1 MCEVIS
7 LVEYKKRIEE
17 KKLEQELVSL
27 KSEVDALLEGVD
39 EEDLFRPYMSSEP
52 HGDIDTLL
60 ESALGP
66 GNLDPAEDAL
76 LTAYFTL
83 LYDGRSDLAD
93 LVMEI
98 LKMK

>member
-17 KKLEQELVSL
+17 RKLEQDLVSL
-27 KSEVDALLEGVD
+27 KSEIDSLLEEIE
-39 EEDLFRPYMSSEP
+39 EEDLFQPYMSSD
-52 HGDIDTLL
+52 GDINALL
-60 ESALGP
+60 GSALGP

>member
-1 MCEVIS
+1 MCEVVS

-27 KSEVDALLEGVD
+27 KSEVDYLIGEID
-39 EEDLFRPYMSSEP
+39 EEDLYQPYMSAESQT
-52 HGDIDTLL
+52 DINTLL
-60 ESALGP
+60 EGPLGSGDIGP
-66 GNLDPAEDAL
+66 TEDAL
-76 LTAYFTL
+76 LTAYFML

>member
-7 LVEYKKRIEE
+7 LIDYKKRIEE
-17 KKLEQELVSL
+17 AKLEQDLVSL
-27 KSEVDALLEGVD
+27 KSEVDSLLEGLE
-39 EEDLFRPYMSSEP
+39 EEDLYRPYMSP
-52 HGDIDTLL
+52 HTQGDL
-60 ESALGP
+60 
-66 GNLDPAEDAL
+66 DAL
-76 LTAYFTL
+76 LDSSLGGEDLDPSTTALLSAYFTL